1 MIWFDIALLGYA
13 CYRILGG
20 WCGWA
25 LPSEKIAM
33 AFILAL
39 ASKSLI
45 LFFLI
50 RLGIQPI
57 AGIQLL
63 ASAFVLVSTF
73 LLPKNPNEERE
84 ILPSQKTGL
93 IWITLLGVS
102 GLFVLSMI
110 NAWFFPITESDAI
123 WYQIRGMS
131 FFHEVQFDSESVVPQ
146 LKQYP
151 PFVPLLFA
159 YLIAFDVGFLKV
171 FFPILFLCLN
181 IIFYSRLLSISGSQ
195 KIACLFTMIL
205 ATTPY
210 FWWHGVLPFLDMT
223 TAVFYSTGTLYW
235 YCWVKSKIDGSS
247 PDKEKSYALASGILF
262 GLAAWTRME
271 FLLYDLVPIFL
282 TVYVF
287 SRYSEGSSSR
297 DSLKVFFISL
307 LLFPSVWFLNLITFD
322 MVLWSQV
329 KMVAGVCSFLWI
341 LAFALVWGRWNIS
354 ETNVRLVFVFA
365 VLGYFLLLFLV
376 ETGPMP
382 VWKKLMISLY
392 RTSVVHIYYLFTAS
406 LMVFIFFEKIKSL
419 SEQKKLL
426 GFFLIL
432 FLFTHLAI
440 FSYATPKWPTL
451 SEFVYATFIQPG
463 NSVNLSDTRGM
474 MSIYPVFIFFT
485 SLLPFVNRR
494 LTNE

>member
-1 MIWFDIALLGYA
+1 M
-13 CYRILGG
+13 
-20 WCGWA
+20 
-25 LPSEKIAM
+25 PSEKMAM
-33 AFILAL
+33 SFILAL

-50 RLGIQPI
+50 RFGIQPI

-63 ASAFVLVSTF
+63 ASVVVLVST
-73 LLPKNPNEERE
+73 LLIPKKSNKEIE
-84 ILPSQKTGL
+84 ILSGQKTGL
-93 IWITLLGVS
+93 IWITLLAVS
-102 GLFVLSMI
+102 GLFVFSMI

-131 FFHEVQFDSESVVPQ
+131 FFNEVRFDSESVVPQ
-146 LKQYP
+146 LRQYP

-159 YLIAFDVGFLKV
+159 YLFAFDVEFLKV

-181 IIFYSRLLSISGSQ
+181 IIFYSRLLSISGTQ
-195 KIACLFTMIL
+195 KTACLFTMVL

-235 YCWVKSKIDGSS
+235 YCWVKSRIDGSS
-247 PDKEKSYALASGILF
+247 PDKEKSYALVSGVLF

-271 FLLYDLVPIFL
+271 FLLYDLIPIFL

-287 SRYSEGSSSR
+287 SRYSDERSSR
-297 DSLKVFFISL
+297 DSLRIFFISL
-307 LLFPSVWFLNLITFD
+307 LLFPSIWFLNLLTFD
-322 MVLWSQV
+322 MALWSQV
-329 KMVAGVCSFLWI
+329 KMVGGVCSFLWI
-341 LAFALVWGRWNIS
+341 LAFTLVWGGWKIS
-354 ETNVRLVFVFA
+354 ESNVRLAFIFA
-365 VLGYFLLLFLV
+365 VLGYFILLFLFD
-376 ETGPMP
+376 TGPMP
-382 VWKKLMISLY
+382 VWKKLVISLY

-406 LMVFIFFEKIKSL
+406 LVIFIFFEKIKSL
-419 SEQKKLL
+419 SEQKKIL

-432 FLFTHLAI
+432 FLCTHLAL

-451 SEFVYATFIQPG
+451 GEFVYATFIQPG

-474 MSIYPVFIFFT
+474 MSVYPVFMFFI